1 MTTKPV
7 WHDEIKTVHYHKLT
21 NELIP
26 GEQPTLHGTTDD
38 ETNKLQIA
46 FKFVPTVSDPDINA
60 DVPVIAPA
68 VKVPETFKFPDDA
81 KLPGTFKLDS
91 TVEPAILKFARL
103 FELPSYIAYVPY

>member
-38 ETNKLQIA
+38 ETNKRYA
-46 FKFVPTVSDPDINA
+46 GVYNNDITITN
-60 DVPVIAPA
+60 P
-68 VKVPETFKFPDDA
+68 K
-81 KLPGTFKLDS
+81 
-91 TVEPAILKFARL
+91 
-103 FELPSYIAYVPY
+103 